1 MTLREITP
9 HFPAV
14 ETVNTKHSG
23 WSERFPQKINEVNT
37 MNDINNTKQ
46 WNLFEDLH
54 ANKFPQTKHRWNEH
68 ISLGWVFSCQGLRAV

>member
-37 MNDINNTKQ
+37 MNDINNIKQ
-46 WNLFEDLH
+46 WNES
-54 ANKFPQTKHRWNEH
+54 
-68 ISLGWVFSCQGLRAV
+68 I